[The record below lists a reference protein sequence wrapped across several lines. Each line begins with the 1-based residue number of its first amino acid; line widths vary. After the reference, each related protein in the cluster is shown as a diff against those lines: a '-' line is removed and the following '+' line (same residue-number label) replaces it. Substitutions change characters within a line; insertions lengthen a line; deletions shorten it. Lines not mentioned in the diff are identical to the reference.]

1 MQKKKES
8 KKRKGE
14 REKEKDRHI
23 LKSMKRQA
31 AD

>member
-14 REKEKDRHI
+14 REKEKDKHI